1 MARGDLCADEA
12 GVEACWRLAPPL
24 RGPRPVAAVTAVG
37 KPGWENT
44 SHRYE
49 LSDSGCA
56 NTPSS
61 WDV

>member
-1 MARGDLCADEA
+1 MIRGDLCAEDVA
-12 GVEACWRLAPPL
+12 VGVVACCCA
-24 RGPRPVAAVTAVG
+24 GPRPSVELAMACAG

-49 LSDSGCA
+49 FSDSGCA